1 MLAFEYCAELFQE
14 INEDIPV
21 AVFARGIAR
30 TYQHNFSAV
39 QYFIPGVLILNKTV
53 LEKFKIL
60 LLQLFPAQLTH
71 LVVKLLLLGR
81 GENRI
86 AAVK

>member
-1 MLAFEYCAELFQE
+1 MLAFEYCAELFQK
-14 INEDIPV
+14 INKDIPV
-21 AVFARGIAR
+21 AVFARGIAG

-39 QYFIPGVLILNKTV
+39 QYFIPGILILNKAV